1 MDDAASSTAGTED
14 LLRFENVSLRFDE
27 IGGLGL
33 CLVQNG
39 RR

>member
-1 MDDAASSTAGTED
+1 MSDPSSPPGTES

-27 IGGLGL
+27 IVALDTVSFEL
-33 CLVQNG
+33 Q